1 MTGSRCPPTQARRSP
16 PTCSTAGPPA
26 ALDRSVFI
34 RARAPRC
41 GLTAGGVTQA
51 VAAAAGRAGLGT
63 IYAHRLRHTAA
74 TAMLAGGGSLAEIG
88 QVLRH
93 RRAAHHRGVCEG
105 EHRGAADAGAAV
117 AGSVVVTGLRE
128 PLAGYLELRRSLGFS
143 LEREE
148 KLLGQFITWLEDH
161 GAATI
166 TTADALA
173 WVTLPAGASPG
184 WLKFRMQ
191 AVRGFA
197 AYLHTLD
204 PAAEIPPP
212 GLLPGGPRRAV
223 PYLYSAA
230 DIAALLAQAG
240 QLKTPLRQE
249 TLKTLIGLMAVTGM
263 RGGEVVALDDDD
275 FDPAAGC
282 CWCATPSSAATGCS
296 RCTPPPS
303 RRCWPTG
310 SCATGG
316 SPAPRSQA
324 LLVSSAGTRLLYYN
338 VGQTFARLARQAGL
352 AARSGDCRPRPHDL
366 RHSFAVGTLL
376 DWCRDGADIAARMP
390 LLSAYLGHAAP
401 AHTYWYL
408 QASPE
413 LLAEAAR
420 RLSPGTRSS
429 PGDRRRRDGAGVLH
443 RAARTPAPGQR
454 AHHRRLPGHAAAAA
468 RLRLRARR
476 DPARPARLRRP
487 GRTGDQ
493 RVP

>member
-1 MTGSRCPPTQARRSP
+1 M
-16 PTCSTAGPPA
+16 
-26 ALDRSVFI
+26 
-34 RARAPRC
+34 
-41 GLTAGGVTQA
+41 
-51 VAAAAGRAGLGT
+51 
-63 IYAHRLRHTAA
+63 
-74 TAMLAGGGSLAEIG
+74 
-88 QVLRH
+88 
-93 RRAAHHRGVCEG
+93 
-105 EHRGAADAGAAV
+105 
-117 AGSVVVTGLRE
+117 TGLRA

-143 LEREE
+143 LQREE
-148 KLLGQFITWLEDH
+148 KLLSQFITWLEDH
-161 GAATI
+161 DAATI
-166 TTADALA
+166 TTAGALA

-197 AYLHTLD
+197 AYLQTTD

-223 PYLYSAA
+223 PYLYSPA

-275 FDPAAGC
+275 FDPGRGLLLVRHAKLGRHRLLPLHATTITALAAY
-282 CWCATPSSAATGCS
+282 
-296 RCTPPPS
+296 RQL
-303 RRCWPTG
+303 RDLRF
-310 SCATGG
+310 
-316 SPAPRSQA
+316 PAPRSQA

-376 DWCRDGADIAARMP
+376 DWCRDDADIAARMP

-420 RLSPGTRSS
+420 RLT
-429 PGDRRRRDGAGVLH
+429 L
-443 RAARTPAPGQR
+443 APGQ
-454 AHHRRLPGHAAAAA
+454 
-468 RLRLRARR
+468 LR
-476 DPARPARLRRP
+476 
-487 GRTGDQ
+487 
-493 RVP
+493 